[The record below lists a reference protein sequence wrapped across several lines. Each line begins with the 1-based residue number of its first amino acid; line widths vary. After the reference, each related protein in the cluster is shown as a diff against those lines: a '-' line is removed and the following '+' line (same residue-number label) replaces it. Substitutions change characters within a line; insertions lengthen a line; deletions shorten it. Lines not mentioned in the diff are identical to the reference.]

1 MKDKRWAK
9 ISAFV
14 GILGGPLAL
23 FPYCRYFAL
32 TWRQRSHT
40 NAVPLHY

>member
-14 GILGGPLAL
+14 GILGGPLAIFSYL
-23 FPYCRYFAL
+23 RYLRLDLAPVVME
-32 TWRQRSHT
+32 QCC
-40 NAVPLHY
+40 PLHY